1 MKTPHTKASRELLK
15 QRLTQDRD
23 HRLNYDSPSRDIF
36 QKMSSYVTALQRLG
50 CRMQVEGEQRTGDS
64 FLTKHHKQLQRGYVD
79 KVTRCSGKVVFS
91 FDWAGHPS
99 VSCEYYDSHNSH
111 LHFHQRLD
119 DSYHNE
125 YIKAVLTGDL
135 DTARAIEEE
144 ADIEHNVGPARTCN
158 IVTNHSAQRFN
169 CPHSHRDPE
178 TGDLYQPLMEH
189 LKCDVKFKIY
199 EPLEDYR
206 EDCPYVLVIVQ
217 GVHCHPIPLPNKTPP
232 KLHSRIF
239 DILRNVGEDLTDLTA
254 RGLIRHPVVHSH
266 VQALF
271 PNDPLASIS
280 DIHVSLANH
289 AHIASYIKQAKKEVF
304 PMGTGWE
311 GALHLQK
318 CHLERYGE
326 DDQYIRSIIHVPV
339 DQMQDDSD
347 DGCTDDLR
355 IILCMSK
362 EGSQWLIQSGQ
373 YLQSDIS
380 FKRLNGWKEFII
392 AGRDRDANAAVVYCR
407 VYVTRE
413 TAFAHFRIFQE
424 IEKTVKED
432 TRRPIPWRHIYAP
445 SNDESDQQG
454 LVLMWTGDQHG
465 GQAKGT
471 AHIQAT
477 RMMLTQP
484 IGLGL
489 HLQSICQSLD
499 GRDLYENK
507 RLKDLSPYDHLHR
520 IFRLCLVH
528 FCWNIQECKVPP
540 PACEAM
546 RGLACMEHESWDE
559 ALETIR
565 NDGGRAGVDWLENKI
580 QSKFALE
587 AVCWEKS
594 KIPKYI
600 WMASDRN
607 DNIVE
612 SSHSNVNLEGKS
624 CTLVG
629 GIEKGRRYDATK
641 LAKLRSFEEAGV
653 RPSYATGHQVDNSCR
668 AIKRKNNKDHRMIN
682 KEDDQILKHNTKVQ
696 KAYDKFTSAQTRG
709 NALYAKLKR
718 VVELGK
724 PMEEIHEARR
734 KMTEH
739 REKWNKMKDEL
750 VKISGSA
757 TELKKGSGK
766 YIPIVFQDS

>member
-1 MKTPHTKASRELLK
+1 
-15 QRLTQDRD
+15 
-23 HRLNYDSPSRDIF
+23 
-36 QKMSSYVTALQRLG
+36 
-50 CRMQVEGEQRTGDS
+50 
-64 FLTKHHKQLQRGYVD
+64 
-79 KVTRCSGKVVFS
+79 
-91 FDWAGHPS
+91 
-99 VSCEYYDSHNSH
+99 
-111 LHFHQRLD
+111 
-119 DSYHNE
+119 
-125 YIKAVLTGDL
+125 
-135 DTARAIEEE
+135 
-144 ADIEHNVGPARTCN
+144 
-158 IVTNHSAQRFN
+158 
-169 CPHSHRDPE
+169 
-178 TGDLYQPLMEH
+178 MEH

-206 EDCPYVLVIVQ
+206 EDCPYVLIIVQ

-232 KLHSRIF
+232 KLRSRIF
-239 DILRNVGEDLTDLTA
+239 DILRNVGEDLADLTA
-254 RGLIRHPVVHSH
+254 RGFIRHPVVHSH
-266 VQALF
+266 VRALF
-271 PNDPLASIS
+271 PNDSLASIS

-304 PMGTGWE
+304 PTGTGWE

-362 EGSQWLIQSGQ
+362 EGSQRLIQSGR

-392 AGRDRDANAAVVYCR
+392 AGRDRDTNAAVVYCR

-432 TRRPIPWRHIYAP
+432 TGRPIPWRHIYAP

-528 FCWNIQECKVPP
+528 FCRNIQECKVPP
-540 PACEAM
+540 PAREAM

-600 WMASDRN
+600 WMAGDQN